1 MSIETREDAEKKP
14 ELTEVIQLANDA
26 FTTHGTRI
34 SEMNRMSDIVNRRY
48 QPFADP
54 PDPSRFKPII
64 PGTGGAKVHRIASQ
78 IVSDRPIVRYPPR
91 NKTNQAQEV
100 ADRLEKWGSAFLQRI
115 ASENI
120 QPPLETA
127 AKHAMMGM
135 WCLEGPFFH
144 FDRWP
149 VPPTKG
155 GKTRAQY
162 ERERHEHQV
171 RQAERFAFQVEAV
184 DPTHVVFD
192 ETSPQNP
199 EWVVK
204 RYQMNKRKFQSMW
217 PQTFNNPKNKNDYQN
232 VEVTIYWS
240 CNWRMVIGDGDLVSY
255 KVEATGDMERGAI
268 ENVYG
273 YTPFQFGFGPWSWL
287 GGKPEDMSR
296 GMLFFIEDELMEE
309 ARIRSIK
316 SWQAQLYGMTP
327 LVSDDPD
334 KTITELAA
342 GLGAVLSAK
351 GPDIGKTAP
360 RPMELPEPPRWL
372 DRYEQDLKSIQADN
386 TFSPAVEGFREE
398 GMTSGT
404 MSGLH
409 MGEARQLFRPITTR
423 MGRQASALLNRAASI
438 MEHLVEE
445 PVSIWAD
452 QPSGREIVTI
462 NPDEWKGAYHF
473 NVDLEPVD
481 PTRDDRRGMLGLNYY
496 TQQLL
501 DPWTTLE
508 DFLKVENADEVIQR
522 IMKWKVMQS
531 PEMMQIYAKVAAEE
545 IGIDDV
551 LAALEE
557 GAPENPL
564 DAAPGPD
571 AGNSGDFA
579 AVDGS
584 GIPQAGIPAEQAEMS
599 APTRG
604 EPLQA
609 QGRIGARVT
618 EPLNDALSGF
628 RS

>member
-1 MSIETREDAEKKP
+1 
-14 ELTEVIQLANDA
+14 
-26 FTTHGTRI
+26 
-34 SEMNRMSDIVNRRY
+34 
-48 QPFADP
+48 
-54 PDPSRFKPII
+54 
-64 PGTGGAKVHRIASQ
+64 
-78 IVSDRPIVRYPPR
+78 
-91 NKTNQAQEV
+91 
-100 ADRLEKWGSAFLQRI
+100 
-115 ASENI
+115 
-120 QPPLETA
+120 
-127 AKHAMMGM
+127 
-135 WCLEGPFFH
+135 
-144 FDRWP
+144 
-149 VPPTKG
+149 
-155 GKTRAQY
+155 
-162 ERERHEHQV
+162 
-171 RQAERFAFQVEAV
+171 
-184 DPTHVVFD
+184 
-192 ETSPQNP
+192 
-199 EWVVK
+199 
-204 RYQMNKRKFQSMW
+204 
-217 PQTFNNPKNKNDYQN
+217 
-232 VEVTIYWS
+232 
-240 CNWRMVIGDGDLVSY
+240 
-255 KVEATGDMERGAI
+255 
-268 ENVYG
+268 
-273 YTPFQFGFGPWSWL
+273 
-287 GGKPEDMSR
+287 
-296 GMLFFIEDELMEE
+296 
-309 ARIRSIK
+309 
-316 SWQAQLYGMTP
+316 
-327 LVSDDPD
+327 
-334 KTITELAA
+334 
-342 GLGAVLSAK
+342 
-351 GPDIGKTAP
+351 
-360 RPMELPEPPRWL
+360 MELPEPPRWL

-584 GIPQAGIPAEQAEMS
+584 GIPQAGVPAAQAEFGTPS
-599 APTRG
+599 RG

>member
-1 MSIETREDAEKKP
+1 MAVETREDAEKEP
-14 ELTEVIQLANDA
+14 HVVEVLQLANDA
-26 FTTHGTRI
+26 FSTHGTRI
-34 SEMNRMSDIVNRRY
+34 TEMKRMWDIVNRRY
-48 QPFADP
+48 QPFTDP
-54 PDPSRFKPII
+54 PDPKRFSPVR
-64 PGTGGAKVHRIASQ
+64 PGTGGAKIHRTASQ

-91 NKTNQAQEV
+91 SKTNQSQEI
-100 ADRLEKWGSAFLQRI
+100 ADRMEMFGQGFLQGI
-115 ASENI
+115 ARDNM

-135 WCLEGPFFH
+135 WCLEGPLFH

-149 VPPTKG
+149 TQPTKG
-155 GKTRAQY
+155 GKTRSQY
-162 ERERHEHQV
+162 ERELHLYNIQ
-171 RQAERFAFQVEAV
+171 QAENFAFEVQAI
-184 DPTHVVFD
+184 DPTTVVWD
-192 ETSPQNP
+192 ETNP
-199 EWVVK
+199 SNPDWVIK
-204 RYQMNKRKFQSMW
+204 RFDMNKRKFESRW
-217 PQTFNNPKNKNDYQN
+217 PKTWTNPKGKTAFQN

-240 CNWRMVIGDGDLVSY
+240 ENWRLVLGDGEEVSY
-255 KVEATGDMERGAI
+255 REETKGEIVKGSI
-268 ENVYG
+268 KNVYG
-273 YTPFQFGFGPWSWL
+273 YTPFSFGFGPWSWL

-309 ARIRSIK
+309 SRIRSIK

-327 LVSDDPD
+327 LVSDDPE

-351 GPDIGKTAP
+351 GPDVGKNAP

-372 DRYEQDLKSIQADN
+372 DGYEANLKSIQEQN
-386 TFSPAVEGFREE
+386 TFSPGVEGFREE

-409 MGEARQLFRPITTR
+409 IGEARQLFRPVTTR
-423 MGRQASALLNRAASI
+423 MSHQAGMLLNRAASI

-445 PVSIWAD
+445 PISVWLD
-452 QPSGREIVTI
+452 NPGGREII
-462 NPDEWKGAYHF
+462 SIKPDEWKGAYHF

-496 TQQLL
+496 TQNLL

-508 DFLKVENADEVIQR
+508 DFLKVENADEVIKR

-531 PEMMQIYAKVAAEE
+531 PEMMQIYARIAAEE

-557 GAPENPL
+557 GAAQEPM
-564 DAAPGPD
+564 PGAD
-571 AGNSGDFA
+571 MGNSGDFA
-579 AVDGS
+579 PVDGAD
-584 GIPQAGIPAEQAEMS
+584 IPQAGIPSQEGEMDF
-599 APTRG
+599 PTRN
-604 EPLQA
+604 EPLTGD
-609 QGRIGARVT
+609 GRIGARVT
-618 EPLNDALSGF
+618 EPLNSPEAGF

>member
-1 MSIETREDAEKKP
+1 
-14 ELTEVIQLANDA
+14 
-26 FTTHGTRI
+26 
-34 SEMNRMSDIVNRRY
+34 
-48 QPFADP
+48 
-54 PDPSRFKPII
+54 
-64 PGTGGAKVHRIASQ
+64 
-78 IVSDRPIVRYPPR
+78 
-91 NKTNQAQEV
+91 
-100 ADRLEKWGSAFLQRI
+100 
-115 ASENI
+115 
-120 QPPLETA
+120 
-127 AKHAMMGM
+127 
-135 WCLEGPFFH
+135 
-144 FDRWP
+144 
-149 VPPTKG
+149 
-155 GKTRAQY
+155 
-162 ERERHEHQV
+162 
-171 RQAERFAFQVEAV
+171 
-184 DPTHVVFD
+184 
-192 ETSPQNP
+192 
-199 EWVVK
+199 
-204 RYQMNKRKFQSMW
+204 
-217 PQTFNNPKNKNDYQN
+217 
-232 VEVTIYWS
+232 
-240 CNWRMVIGDGDLVSY
+240 MVIGDGELVSY
-255 KVEATGDMERGAI
+255 TVEATGEKARGAI

-309 ARIRSIK
+309 SRIRSIK

-327 LVSDDPD
+327 LVSEDPD

-351 GPDIGKTAP
+351 GPDIGRTAP
-360 RPMELPEPPRWL
+360 RPMELPEPPNWL
-372 DRYEQDLKSIQADN
+372 DRYEQDLKAIQSDN
-386 TFSPAVEGFREE
+386 TFSPAVEGFREQ

-409 MGEARQLFRPITTR
+409 MGEARQLFRPITAK
-423 MGRQASALLNRAASI
+423 MSAQASTILNRAASI

-445 PVSIWAD
+445 PVSLWAD
-452 QPSGREIVTI
+452 APSGREIITI
-462 NPDEWKGAYHF
+462 NPDEWKGGYHF

-531 PEMMQIYAKVAAEE
+531 PEMMQIYARVAAEE

-564 DAAPGPD
+564 DGPD

-579 AVDGS
+579 PVDGAN
-584 GIPQAGIPAEQAEMS
+584 IPEAGVPAANAEMS
-599 APTRG
+599 FPTRN

-609 QGRIGARVT
+609 QGRLGERVT
-618 EPLNDALSGF
+618 EPLNDPLSGF